1 LSKTKESGILNQHVT
16 DNGGVR
22 SDGRMDGRT
31 DRSTTQFSKI
41 RKEKTKEIVTMARK
55 DTKEESS
62 VSESEEEK
70 VSGKEIR
77 ESESDD
83 DEKNEVT
90 NEQNEEDES
99 RDKKRRKKVHKLS
112 LTATEDFNEELR
124 KRGVVYVARVPP
136 RMNPTKIKALLSD
149 FGTPVTRVYLVE
161 EDAARR
167 KRRRKATGNAT
178 KRYMEGWVEFKDKT
192 IAKHVAQS
200 LNNTP
205 ISMHK
210 RNVHYGKLL

>member
-1 LSKTKESGILNQHVT
+1 MKV
-16 DNGGVR
+16 
-22 SDGRMDGRT
+22 
-31 DRSTTQFSKI
+31 
-41 RKEKTKEIVTMARK
+41 
-55 DTKEESS
+55 ESS
-62 VSESEEEK
+62 VSESENE
-70 VSGKEIR
+70 GH
-77 ESESDD
+77 ESDEK
-83 DEKNEVT
+83 EKNELI
-90 NEQNEEDES
+90 NERNEEEQS
-99 RDKKRRKKVHKLS
+99 RDKKRRKKVHRLS

-149 FGTPVTRVYLVE
+149 FGIVTRVYLVE

-178 KRYMEGWVEFKDKT
+178 KRYMEGWVEFREKG
-192 IAKHVAQS
+192 IAKHVAGS

-210 RNVHYGKLL
+210 RNVHYGKFFFC